1 MGRSDYE
8 DGGTVGGKCGYAVAA
23 IVGGPLIAFPF
34 LLDALGDCI
43 PGTKCTKGPDW
54 PLVVVA
60 VLIACVV
67 GFGSRWLIN
76 RFIRWNHRP
85 HERTPDQVAALLRSM
100 LNRSASQGEI
110 DYFISVKIADP
121 SLDAIR
127 EQVGLLYGPG
137 WDGAVARQ
145 SLNELLEQV
154 EAMAAPRSV

>member
-1 MGRSDYE
+1 
-8 DGGTVGGKCGYAVAA
+8 
-23 IVGGPLIAFPF
+23 
-34 LLDALGDCI
+34 
-43 PGTKCTKGPDW
+43 
-54 PLVVVA
+54 
-60 VLIACVV
+60 
-67 GFGSRWLIN
+67 
-76 RFIRWNHRP
+76 
-85 HERTPDQVAALLRSM
+85 M

-145 SLNELLEQV
+145 SLNELVEQV